1 MIEKKIGNSSPECMG
16 EAERKQQILRL
27 NNQLRQTFKGGRIMT
42 TSGIEALPV
51 LTKLKILKA
60 IQQFDDF
67 SPENDPYGEHD
78 FGAGKES
85 GHSYFWKIDYY
96 DQYCRQGSED
106 PANPEITT
114 RVLTIMLAREY

>member
-1 MIEKKIGNSSPECMG
+1 MTEKEVGIGGPEFMD

-42 TSGIEALPV
+42 TSGIEELPV

-60 IQQFDDF
+60 IQQFDAF
-67 SPENDPYGEHD
+67 TPENDPYGEHD
-78 FGAGKES
+78 FGAGEES

-96 DQYCRQGSED
+96 DRHCRQGSEN

-114 RVLTIMLAREY
+114 RVLTVMLAREY